1 MCSVGYEGGEQMENL
16 KQVINLLYSVASTMD
31 TISVVGI
38 DNQDKFV
45 GCANVVKNVANK
57 LLEMNETKEETDG

>member
-1 MCSVGYEGGEQMENL
+1 MENL
-16 KQVINLLYSVASTMD
+16 KQAINLLHNVEATMD

-45 GCANVVKNVANK
+45 GCAQAIKTVAHK
-57 LLEMNETKEETDG
+57 ISDYIASVEKEATNG

>member
-1 MCSVGYEGGEQMENL
+1 MENL
-16 KQVINLLYSVASTMD
+16 KQVISLLYAVASTMD

-57 LLEMNETKEETDG
+57 LKEIVENKEEEDG

>member
-1 MCSVGYEGGEQMENL
+1 MENM
-16 KQVINLLYSVASTMD
+16 KQAINLLSAVASTMD

-45 GCANVVKNVANK
+45 GCANVIKNVANK
-57 LLEMNETKEETDG
+57 LLEMSETKEETDG